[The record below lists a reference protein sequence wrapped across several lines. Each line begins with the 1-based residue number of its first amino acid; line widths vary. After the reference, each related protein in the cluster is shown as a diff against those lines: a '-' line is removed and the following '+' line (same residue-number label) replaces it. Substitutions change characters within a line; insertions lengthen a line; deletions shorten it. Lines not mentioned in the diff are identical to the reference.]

1 MDEDDHL
8 RDFPALLSAIAEGR
22 REATTGIL
30 EEAAAFLRVKTLLA
44 AGSDQEGS
52 LEPSLEHPGYLSR
65 KIDGRPIF
73 VPYNLAG
80 VFPASDIVQDVM
92 KIADRISL
100 HPNDPVCISGSTTFL
115 GKLEEIGDLDFCE
128 YHLAGLNGLAEHAAD
143 VCEREDIPLIWL
155 KFGDTPLK
163 GPWAGRRDEIKKL
176 VGGSDEVRMK
186 FDFLS
191 EGPRGLLP
199 TTSVVIAT
207 NDDEVAARHSFAY
220 QEAVVAGAGPVRN
233 LVSPARFGEYVNWLR
248 GEIRKL
254 ATPSSERNG
263 YPAKALKRALS
274 LLLIAGRE
282 NDTDEIIEELHGSEL
297 SSIVMQVRLD
307 EIERMLNDLP
317 EDVSDRFVDAFNELK
332 GGFEH
337 VLDEDIDEALDAAR
351 ELALA
356 SLDIVEEEFRRYA

>member
-1 MDEDDHL
+1 MDEIDQL
-8 RDFPALLSAIAEGR
+8 RGFPALLSAIAEGR
-22 REATTGIL
+22 REATAGIV
-30 EEAAAFLRVKTLLA
+30 EETAAFLRVQTLLA
-44 AGSDQEGS
+44 AGSDQEES
-52 LEPSLEHPGYLSR
+52 LEPSLEYPGYLSR
-65 KIDGRPIF
+65 EIDGRPIF

-80 VFPASDIVQDVM
+80 VFPASHIVLDVIR
-92 KIADRISL
+92 IADSISL
-100 HPNDPVCISGSTTFL
+100 DPNDPVCISGSTTFL
-115 GKLEEIGDLDFCE
+115 GKIEEIGDLDFCE
-128 YHLAGLNGLAEHAAD
+128 YHVAGLEGLAERAAD
-143 VCEREDIPLIWL
+143 VCEREDVPLIWL

-163 GPWAGRRDEIKKL
+163 GPWAGRRAEIKNL
-176 VGGSDEVRMK
+176 VGASDEARLK

-191 EGPRGLLP
+191 DGPRGLLP

-207 NDDEVAARHSFAY
+207 NNDEVAARHSFAY
-220 QEAVVAGAGPVRN
+220 QEAVVAGAGPIRN

-254 ATPSSERNG
+254 AAPSTKRSG

-282 NDTDEIIEELHGSEL
+282 KDTDKIIEELHGSEL

-307 EIERMLNDLP
+307 EIGRMLDDLP
-317 EDVSDRFVDAFNELK
+317 DDASDRFVDAFNELK
-332 GGFEH
+332 DGFEQ
-337 VLDEDIDEALDAAR
+337 VCDEDIYEALDAAR